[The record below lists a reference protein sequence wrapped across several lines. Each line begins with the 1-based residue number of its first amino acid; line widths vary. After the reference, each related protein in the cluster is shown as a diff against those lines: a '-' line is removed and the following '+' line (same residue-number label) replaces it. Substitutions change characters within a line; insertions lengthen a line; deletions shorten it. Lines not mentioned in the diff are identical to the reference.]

1 MAIDIVRKAGKRSI
15 TFFKFQLQFNVPR
28 EENFGYSLATDETL
42 KDRIESL

>member
-15 TFFKFQLQFNVPR
+15 TFFKFQFIVPR